1 MPVLIWSVRLKFRIL
16 RSTEPKLTILVV
28 QMNLSSLDRYDRQIL
43 TVLGEDGR
51 ISVADLARRIG
62 LTKTPTQARL
72 KRLEAEG
79 IITGYRV
86 MLDPIRLGLDHVA
99 FAEVKLSDTR
109 EAALKA
115 FNAAIA
121 KIPEIEQAHLMA
133 SHFDYLLKVRT
144 HSMKEYREVLGEKIS
159 ALPHVASTSTY
170 VAMQAVKEQT
180 GPQRL

>member
-1 MPVLIWSVRLKFRIL
+1 MDLL
-16 RSTEPKLTILVV
+16 
-28 QMNLSSLDRYDRQIL
+28 SLDRFDRQIL

-72 KRLEAEG
+72 KRLEGEG

-99 FAEVKLSDTR
+99 FVEVKLNDTR

-115 FNAAIA
+115 FNAAVV
-121 KIPEIEQAHLMA
+121 KVPEIEQAHMMA
-133 SHFDYLLKVRT
+133 SHFDYLLKIRT
-144 HSMKEYREVLGEKIS
+144 RSMSEYRAVLGEKVS
-159 ALPHVASTSTY
+159 ALPHVSSTSTY

-180 GPQRL
+180 GTQPL